1 MRNDEDQEKKIEDW
15 RGKEDEEVV
24 KDKET
29 DDSKVQVDPV
39 PTVHERCIRKD
50 WKNCKGMHKCHQLGE
65 GCLQALQNNETDTD
79 EGEKPSTSWN

>member
-1 MRNDEDQEKKIEDW
+1 MKLAKRYHSAYSKKRSNANEVEKKEVTVRNDEDQEKKIEDW

-50 WKNCKGMHKCHQLGE
+50 
-65 GCLQALQNNETDTD
+65 
-79 EGEKPSTSWN
+79 